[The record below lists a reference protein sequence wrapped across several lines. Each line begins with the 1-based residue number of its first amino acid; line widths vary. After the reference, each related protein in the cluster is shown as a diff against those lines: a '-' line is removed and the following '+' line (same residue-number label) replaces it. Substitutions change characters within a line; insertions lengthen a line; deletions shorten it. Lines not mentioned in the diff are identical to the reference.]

1 MVPEGETVAVMRQ
14 VLTAVQYLHDNDIIH
29 RDIKLGN
36 ILRQRNV
43 IKLGDFGLACNYKT
57 DNVRQLCGT
66 PNFLP
71 PEVFKE
77 RLHST
82 GSDIWATGCVF
93 YTMLAGENPFKYTSM
108 EETKSRVCAMDYFIP
123 HYFSYEAT
131 AAIKLFLCENASE
144 RPSASEAFHL
154 EIFGKYER
162 CQSSSYESDRVKLTL
177 LHRITCFKVRRS
189 LYFKNY
195 ETEQPGVEQNM
206 EQDALETDQNK
217 NSVRNVDQVKQ

>member
-1 MVPEGETVAVMRQ
+1 MVPEQETVAVMKQ
-14 VLTAVQYLHDNDIIH
+14 VLAAVQYLHENDIIH

-43 IKLGDFGLACNYKT
+43 IKLGDFGLACNFKT

-71 PEVFKE
+71 PEVFRE

-108 EETKSRVCAMDYFIP
+108 EETKRRVCAMDYFIP
-123 HYFSYEAT
+123 QYFSYEAT
-131 AAIKLFLCENASE
+131 AAIKLFLSEQAGE
-144 RPSASEAFHL
+144 RPSANDACHL
-154 EIFGKYER
+154 EVFEKYER
-162 CQSSSYESDRVKLTL
+162 QATKSSTYTS
-177 LHRITCFKVRRS
+177 
-189 LYFKNY
+189 
-195 ETEQPGVEQNM
+195 
-206 EQDALETDQNK
+206 
-217 NSVRNVDQVKQ
+217 DQVNFRSCTPNSSFQGPS